1 MQNQELSDRQFIHVI
16 KASAGSGK
24 THQLTGEYLRLL
36 YSKPNNYRHILAV
49 TFTNKA
55 TEEMKS
61 RIIQELHNLMQG
73 YESDYIEQLTEE
85 FGLKEKEVRL
95 QAKLILES
103 ILHDYSSFSI
113 STIDRFFQ
121 QTMRAFTREI
131 GLTGGYNVEVDDTA
145 YLPEVVDTMLYELDN
160 PQNKELAEWIL
171 NFMKSKVENNGGWS
185 IKRDVL
191 ELGKE
196 IFKEKYKSLS
206 LTDKEKIRD
215 KKHLT
220 EYRKTLQSIVREFER
235 ALRRI
240 GENGVNIMKQY
251 GLSYSDFKGAVTK
264 SPFKH
269 FVVWANGDV
278 KTPTATFKN
287 LPDNIDEWATKKIDE
302 STLSSIHTAY
312 HNGLNAAVKEAI
324 NHFDNIAFYNSAN
337 TILNYFYTLGIL
349 NDIQQRLQQIQQ
361 EQNILFL
368 SDTTELLN
376 KIIEDSD
383 LPFIYEK
390 TGTRYTNYMID
401 EFQDT
406 SSMQWTNFR
415 PLIRESRDN
424 NNLNLVV
431 GDVKQSIY
439 RWRNSDWRL
448 LEEKI
453 SDDLGIQ
460 YIRPHVLK
468 TNWRSDANVVLFN
481 NTIFSVSSKLL
492 QTEYNQSLEYIPDGN
507 FKSNISKK
515 ITDVYAQVEQS
526 IPPQK
531 KLNNNGKVEITFL
544 DNSDKENNWKSQALA
559 KLPHKIE
566 ELQKEGFSLKDI
578 AILVRWNSEAVEIAE
593 YLLAYQ
599 EENPNSQ
606 FSYDIISNEA
616 LVISKA
622 QSIKAIIAILRWATN
637 QNDRTAKT
645 LAIYE
650 FYRFHSDISPDE
662 ALKSF
667 LDGNSEPEFPN
678 EMEAYLHDLL
688 RLPLYELVESFFALS
703 EEKINEKESAYV
715 QAFLDIVLKF
725 STQKTSNIVDF
736 LDWWDDKGHNKTI
749 FLPDDQ
755 DAIRIVT
762 IHKSKGLG
770 FGVVIMPFAEWSID
784 RNPRHTDIIWCRP
797 DAAPFNLLSIVPI
810 KYGNSLV
817 NTIFRQDY
825 LEEKLFTY
833 IDNLNLLYVAFTRAK
848 HMISVFTPKPTQKNE
863 SIKNISDLLWI
874 SISRSKH
881 IIGDANEQQIE
892 LEDYLQEIE
901 KEAIFSIGQTGA
913 IDKKRKESPENEFAS
928 KKWQSTPFDN
938 RLKLRFKSI
947 GYFHERGKRDYG
959 TLMHDLISQVKTI
972 ADIESAVNSKVISG
986 ELSETDSQQT
996 IDELKQSLSLNDDI
1010 KSWYSGKYSILN
1022 EVMILHPKYSFSRP
1036 DRVMFGDNEVIVVDY
1051 KFGEIQEEK
1060 YKKQVSRYVQHIKEM
1075 GYKNVSGYVFYVKF
1089 GVLVEI

>member
-1 MQNQELSDRQFIHVI
+1 MQKQELSDHEFVHVI

-24 THQLTGEYLRLL
+24 THRLTGEYLRLL

-55 TEEMKS
+55 TDEMKS
-61 RIIQELHNLMQG
+61 RIVQELYNLMQG
-73 YESDYIEQLTEE
+73 NKSDYLKQLSKE
-85 FGLKEKEVRL
+85 FGLNEKDTRS
-95 QAKLILES
+95 QAKEILES

-131 GLTGGYNVEVDDTA
+131 GLTGGYNVEADDAA
-145 YLPEVVDTMLYELDN
+145 YLPEVVDTMIYELDN
-160 PQNKELAEWIL
+160 PQNNDLAKWIL
-171 NFMKSKVENNGGWS
+171 DFMNSKIENDKGWA
-185 IKRDVL
+185 IKDDIL
-191 ELGKE
+191 GLGKE

-220 EYRKTLQSIVREFER
+220 EYRKKLQSIVKEFER
-235 ALRRI
+235 ALRGI
-240 GENGVNIMKQY
+240 GENGVNIMEQH
-251 GLSYSDFKGAVTK
+251 GLSYSDFKGAATK

-278 KTPTATFKN
+278 KIPTTTFEN

-324 NHFDNIAFYNSAN
+324 NHFDNITFYNSAN

-376 KIIEDSD
+376 KIIADSD

-415 PLIRESRDN
+415 PLIRESHDN
-424 NNLNLVV
+424 NNFNLVV

-448 LEEKI
+448 LEDEI
-453 SDDLGIQ
+453 WDDLGKENIC
-460 YIRPHVLK
+460 PHVLD
-468 TNWRSDANVVLFN
+468 TNWRSDANVIQFN
-481 NTIFSVSSKLL
+481 NTIFSVSSQLL
-492 QTEYNQSLEYIPDGN
+492 QTEYNQSLDSIPDGN

-515 ITDVYAQVEQS
+515 ITDAYAQVQQFV
-526 IPPQK
+526 PK
-531 KLNNNGKVEITFL
+531 KEADNNGKVEITFL
-544 DNSDKENNWKSQALA
+544 DSGDKENDWKSQALA
-559 KLPHKIE
+559 RLPHKIE

-578 AILVRWNSEAVEIAE
+578 AILVRRNSEAVEIAE
-593 YLLAYQ
+593 YLLAYK

-606 FSYDIISNEA
+606 FKFDIISNEA
-616 LVISKA
+616 LVIASA
-622 QSIKAIIAILRWATN
+622 QSVKSIIAILRWATN
-637 QNDRTAKT
+637 QNDRTVKT
-645 LAIYE
+645 MAVYE
-650 FYRFHSDISPDE
+650 FYRFHSNISPDD

-667 LDGNSEPEFPN
+667 LDGDSEPEFPDG
-678 EMEAYLHDLL
+678 METHLQELL

-703 EEKINEKESAYV
+703 EQKINEKESAYV
-715 QAFLDIVLKF
+715 QAFLDIVLNF
-725 STQKTSNIVDF
+725 STQRTSNIADF
-736 LDWWDDKGHNKTI
+736 LSWWDEKGYKKNL

-755 DAIRIVT
+755 DAIRIVS

-784 RNPRHTDIIWCRP
+784 HSSHTNIIWCRP
-797 DAAPFNLLSIVPI
+797 EVAPFNDLSIVPI
-810 KYGNSLV
+810 RYGKSLV
-817 NTIFRQDY
+817 DTIFWKDY

-848 HMISVFTPKPTQKNE
+848 HQISIFTPKPNKKTE
-863 SIKNISDLLWI
+863 SLTKISDLLWM

-901 KEAIFSIGQTGA
+901 KEAVFSVGHTANICN
-913 IDKKRKESPENEFAS
+913 KEKDSAGNEFTC

-938 RLKLRFKSI
+938 RLKLRFKST
-947 GYFHERGKRDYG
+947 GYFNESGKRNYG
-959 TLMHDLISQVKTI
+959 TLMHELISKVETV
-972 ADIESAVNSKVISG
+972 ADIENAVNSKVISG

-996 IDELKQSLSLNDDI
+996 IDELKQTLSLNDDI
-1010 KSWYSGKYSILN
+1010 KSWYSDKYSILN
-1022 EVMILHPKYSFSRP
+1022 EVMILHPEYNFSRP
-1036 DRVMFGDNEVIVVDY
+1036 DRVMIGDNEIIVVDY
-1051 KFGEIQEEK
+1051 KFGELQEEK

-1075 GYKNVSGYVFYVKF
+1075 GYKNVSGYVFYVKLRL
-1089 GVLVEI
+1089 LVKV